1 MVVQSRRPRR
11 DRHTFHRK
19 DEIISDATILRAVRE
34 VLDRLEIRLE
44 ATSQQPPLSRQG
56 SRSSCRRASSSAA
69 PGGRPS
75 RPQIEQT
82 NHPGSR
88 PERQP
93 GSRRRSVQRREPE
106 TATQHSPEQ
115 HHSPKRDCTPP
126 SEPPPPPRQQNHPLA
141 IDYQRSVL
149 ELRRSFGLME
159 SQSDVSLGRPS
170 SSHKDAAAAN
180 PRRQSFLELPAFTR
194 LQDDLESVSV
204 YSPYMAPSSLMN

>member
-11 DRHTFHRK
+11 DRHTVHRK
-19 DEIISDATILRAVRE
+19 DEIISDATILLVVRE

-44 ATSQQPPLSRQG
+44 ATSQQLPLSRQG
-56 SRSSCRRASSSAA
+56 SRSGRRRASSSAA

-75 RPQIEQT
+75 RPQREQP
-82 NHPGSR
+82 NCPGPR

-93 GSRRRSVQRREPE
+93 SSRRRSVQRHEPE
-106 TATQHSPEQ
+106 AATQRAPEP
-115 HHSPKRDCTPP
+115 HHSPRRDHATY
-126 SEPPPPPRQQNHPLA
+126 SEPHPTPIQQNRPLA

-149 ELRRSFGLME
+149 ELRRSFGLMG

-180 PRRQSFLELPAFTR
+180 PCRQSFLELPAFTR
-194 LQDDLESVSV
+194 LQDGI
-204 YSPYMAPSSLMN
+204 SLCMLALYGPFEPDE